1 MHFRDKVNDK
11 AVKELPETSIVIKTQ
26 DKSSE
31 GMKTIAKN
39 AADLGSKLR
48 ELQDKAHSLSKE
60 KATLNA
66 NFDKAK
72 KELTEAKKKFN
83 ETQDAMDGLKMEA
96 AQANF
101 DNLSYQFRSVSKEAE
116 KARKEIENL
125 DTKANKSMN
134 SSGGI
139 GGGFKSITNALV
151 TMQAAQMIGGA
162 VQGSLNTKIG
172 SALGSD
178 SGTLAS
184 SMISSVLS
192 GAITGSAFGPL
203 GVLAGA
209 TVGGITGAI
218 SGSAQRYESQDSSF
232 KSYVQDAVQE
242 QLDAQSESLTSG
254 SSIAAGRETDKI
266 SFATLFGSKETADSY
281 LTNLVGMAN
290 STPFLYDDLTSMSK
304 TLATYGYS
312 ILYQMYQEA
321 LERKDAARPPA
332 ERVRTAPKSRVTSFE
347 ARSADGTGTFNWLER
362 NHVTF
367 ADIEGNT
374 MRWEELGVGLDD
386 GSKKARLIRALKRG
400 KAICSDRQQQM
411 LELSM
416 EGKRVTEIAKILNV
430 DKSTVSRTLNRAHQ
444 RIRDLAQFE
453 EQYYEPDCDSEDSS
467 EMDFADPETAKKLLG
482 CLTERQAVYMYLYY
496 GEWLTMEDIGKL
508 LSVDKSTICRTLERA
523 AIRIQGCFPA
533 TAQCGVL
540 DLGAIGD
547 VLWTLYQQQEIKSL
561 VPEYAQ
567 EAARRANTMQLQ
579 RCDAAGISPAVHDHY
594 PEQSLWPSFEMEP
607 CEENAAASLQYV
619 PPLIQFP
626 SKTRFYAR
634 LWRTP
639 FHGLVGQSRLLSAL
653 LEESRQ
659 SQVKHRSAYIYT
671 RLCSLVSGFCNK
683 VSRKIVSKL
692 YRLKSKIAS

>member
-1 MHFRDKVNDK
+1 MHFRNKVNDK

-242 QLDAQSESLTSG
+242 
-254 SSIAAGRETDKI
+254 
-266 SFATLFGSKETADSY
+266 
-281 LTNLVGMAN
+281 
-290 STPFLYDDLTSMSK
+290 
-304 TLATYGYS
+304 
-312 ILYQMYQEA
+312 
-321 LERKDAARPPA
+321 
-332 ERVRTAPKSRVTSFE
+332 
-347 ARSADGTGTFNWLER
+347 
-362 NHVTF
+362 
-367 ADIEGNT
+367 
-374 MRWEELGVGLDD
+374 
-386 GSKKARLIRALKRG
+386 
-400 KAICSDRQQQM
+400 M

-416 EGKRVTEIAKILNV
+416 EGKRATEIAKILNV
-430 DKSTVSRTLNRAHQ
+430 DKSTVSRTLSRAHQ
-444 RIRDLAQFE
+444 CIRDLAQFE
-453 EQYYEPDCDSEDSS
+453 EQNYKSGSDSEENSGIDLT
-467 EMDFADPETAKKLLG
+467 DPETAKKLLG
-482 CLTERQAVYMYLYY
+482 CLTERQSVYMYLYY
-496 GEWLTMEDIGKL
+496 GEWLTMENIGKL
-508 LSVDKSTICRTLERA
+508 LNVDKSSICRTLERA
-523 AIRIQGCFPA
+523 AIRIQGCYPA

-540 DLGAIGD
+540 DLSAIGD

-579 RCDAAGISPAVHDHY
+579 RRDTAGISPAVHDRY
-594 PEQSLWPSFEMEP
+594 PEQSLWPSFEMES

-639 FHGLVGQSRLLSAL
+639 FHGLVGQSKLLSAL